1 MITFSEHVATHIRAT
16 LFCTSNTSQTFS
28 KTIPQYDF
36 PLKLPFSL
44 NDSYV
49 IPLFLKPRSVT
60 DPTFVL
66 ILKENAPLFKQS
78 EWCLNGV
85 DRHRHR
91 LFNVRLGLLGIFI
104 CIAFLRCRNFLEIS
118 LTTVFSSPYMTT
130 GKLPTRVRKKVRHY
144 YTLSRCRLVST
155 LVVILLLLLVLCGDV
170 HPNPGPGVSF
180 LTHGHRHTDAHLL
193 NTASWNVRTLLDTK
207 RAAGRPSA
215 IVAQELDRYN
225 IDIAAI
231 SETRVL
237 GDTEFTDG
245 GYTFFLKGKPLGDKC
260 YHGVG
265 FAVRSKLVQSL
276 QGKYPIGI
284 NERLMTMSLPLVN
297 NTLHIISAYAPT
309 LAQTE
314 ETK

>member
-1 MITFSEHVATHIRAT
+1 MFVVVLCILGQLLGITSKSKCRCAFYTPSIVTMHYTPRISKIVMYKVICVALIYLYVLTMSVYVNDDHFFRTCSHSYNRAK
-16 LFCTSNTSQTFS
+16 LFCTSNTSHTFS
-28 KTIPQYDF
+28 KTIPQYVF

-237 GDTEFTDG
+237 GDT
-245 GYTFFLKGKPLGDKC
+245 
-260 YHGVG
+260 
-265 FAVRSKLVQSL
+265 
-276 QGKYPIGI
+276 
-284 NERLMTMSLPLVN
+284 
-297 NTLHIISAYAPT
+297 
-309 LAQTE
+309 
-314 ETK
+314 